1 MIHGAK
7 RGLTWDLAAAMRAIT
22 FFPVVLRL
30 NGGQFEGRK
39 FDLHPSQAFRI
50 GSLFGWKQADGTRR
64 FRRFYDEEG
73 KGNGKSP
80 LLAGIGLYCLLAD
93 GDHLPR
99 FCVHGDYR
107 RLVDNDAAAFD
118 VDKRVGSAEVNADIV
133 GKKPKKRFSP
143 PPQGAHHIF
152 HSIF

>member
-1 MIHGAK
+1 MIRGAK

-50 GSLFGWKQADGTRR
+50 GSLFGWKQAGGTRR

-93 GDHLPR
+93 GDPPAQRLPQPSHPTPLAGTSAR
-99 FCVHGDYR
+99 ANRTIRRVAHGR
-107 RLVDNDAAAFD
+107 NVTT
-118 VDKRVGSAEVNADIV
+118 VGGVN
-133 GKKPKKRFSP
+133 SP
-143 PPQGAHHIF
+143 C
-152 HSIF
+152 